1 MSDFPFRATILIPVY
16 NVEKYLDGC
25 ISSLKEQTEPF
36 ENMEILLI
44 NDGSRDGSADICRR
58 LADEN
63 ENVCFYSKENEGLSK
78 TRNFGLRRARG
89 KYIFFLD
96 SDDTLAPDTVKS
108 VVDYF
113 DTVYDEVD
121 MVTYRITQ
129 YFKNA
134 PPVYHFRYRTLTH
147 TGVYDLDD
155 PKNRFIT
162 QTNINVCVKNDKSNG
177 IFFDESPDFRHEDE
191 KYCCDILRRKMKI
204 GYCKNGEYRYN
215 RGNENSIVSTVFS
228 PYYIFE
234 TSMAFYE
241 ALFDSFGGRV
251 PPYFQGM
258 VFNDL
263 RWKLKEDKLLPY
275 HYSPE
280 EFERANKR
288 IDALLARI
296 DEDTI
301 ILHPSVN
308 EYHIHYWLSR
318 KPDCHPTVLAQDGK
332 LSVAADGRKIFSA
345 STFPLM
351 MRKIFVENKKAR
363 LLSFIKS
370 PIFSHLGRGEWKIVA
385 SVDGE
390 RRELETFDSVFGAQ
404 DSAVNVVDFPAFF
417 CEFPADGRHEI

>member
-44 NDGSRDGSADICRR
+44 NDGSRDSSADICRR

-162 QTNINVCVKNDKSNG
+162 QTNINTRTKNTAAIS
-177 IFFDESPDFRHEDE
+177 
-191 KYCCDILRRKMKI
+191 C
-204 GYCKNGEYRYN
+204 
-215 RGNENSIVSTVFS
+215 
-228 PYYIFE
+228 
-234 TSMAFYE
+234 A
-241 ALFDSFGGRV
+241 
-251 PPYFQGM
+251 
-258 VFNDL
+258 
-263 RWKLKEDKLLPY
+263 
-275 HYSPE
+275 
-280 EFERANKR
+280 
-288 IDALLARI
+288 AR
-296 DEDTI
+296 
-301 ILHPSVN
+301 
-308 EYHIHYWLSR
+308 
-318 KPDCHPTVLAQDGK
+318 
-332 LSVAADGRKIFSA
+332 
-345 STFPLM
+345 
-351 MRKIFVENKKAR
+351 
-363 LLSFIKS
+363 
-370 PIFSHLGRGEWKIVA
+370 
-385 SVDGE
+385 
-390 RRELETFDSVFGAQ
+390 
-404 DSAVNVVDFPAFF
+404 
-417 CEFPADGRHEI
+417 

>member
-1 MSDFPFRATILIPVY
+1 
-16 NVEKYLDGC
+16 
-25 ISSLKEQTEPF
+25 
-36 ENMEILLI
+36 MEVLLI

-177 IFFDESPDFRHEDE
+177 IFFDESPNFRHEDE

-204 GYCKNGEYRYN
+204 GYCK
-215 RGNENSIVSTVFS
+215 T
-228 PYYIFE
+228 
-234 TSMAFYE
+234 
-241 ALFDSFGGRV
+241 
-251 PPYFQGM
+251 
-258 VFNDL
+258 
-263 RWKLKEDKLLPY
+263 
-275 HYSPE
+275 
-280 EFERANKR
+280 ANT
-288 IDALLARI
+288 A
-296 DEDTI
+296 T
-301 ILHPSVN
+301 
-308 EYHIHYWLSR
+308 
-318 KPDCHPTVLAQDGK
+318 T
-332 LSVAADGRKIFSA
+332 AATRTA
-345 STFPLM
+345 
-351 MRKIFVENKKAR
+351 
-363 LLSFIKS
+363 
-370 PIFSHLGRGEWKIVA
+370 
-385 SVDGE
+385 
-390 RRELETFDSVFGAQ
+390 
-404 DSAVNVVDFPAFF
+404 
-417 CEFPADGRHEI
+417 